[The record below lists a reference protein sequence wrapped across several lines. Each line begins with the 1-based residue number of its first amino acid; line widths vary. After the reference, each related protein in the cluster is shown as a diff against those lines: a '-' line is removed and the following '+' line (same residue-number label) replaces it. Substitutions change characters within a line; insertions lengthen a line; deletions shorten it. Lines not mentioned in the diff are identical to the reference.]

1 GTSPDVVA
9 KLNAEVRKLLAQADV
24 RARLEREGVELVPG
38 APEQLGTMI
47 EADLTGWKK
56 LIADFGLR
64 FE

>member
-1 GTSPDVVA
+1 MVA